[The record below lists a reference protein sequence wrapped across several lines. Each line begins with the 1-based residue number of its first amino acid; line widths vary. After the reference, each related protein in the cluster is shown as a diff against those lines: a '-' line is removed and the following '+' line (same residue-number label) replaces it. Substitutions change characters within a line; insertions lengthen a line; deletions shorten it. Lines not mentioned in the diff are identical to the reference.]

1 MKSASTKF
9 QHCLTLLGPYFH
21 KFNTQEHFMY
31 RQPTNRHDETQ
42 NIWTNLLGHGNTL
55 FKFSISQELAP
66 EKLYFN
72 LQQAHFFIF
81 LSWFCIYLKWKKN
94 HNSWHVFRWNVP
106 DIRLKGMYH
115 LLYFSPFIQILI
127 YACAHCLLLF
137 CESVRIEELSPFYEH
152 LMLLQAKYWIFKI
165 QLNEYAKQQQEGEHD
180 WSLNFQ
186 WPRVSSQL
194 VER

>member
-1 MKSASTKF
+1 MKKYST
-9 QHCLTLLGPYFH
+9 
-21 KFNTQEHFMY
+21 FNK
-31 RQPTNRHDETQ
+31 TQ
-42 NIWTNLLGHGNTL
+42 NIWTNLHGHGNVL

-66 EKLYFN
+66 QKLYFN
-72 LQQAHFFIF
+72 LQQVHFFALF
-81 LSWFCIYLKWKKN
+81 YLDFVFIWNEKT
-94 HNSWHVFRWNVP
+94 HNSWRVFRWNVP

-115 LLYFSPFIQILI
+115 SLYFPPFIQILI

-152 LMLLQAKYWIFKI
+152 LNRIKQTKYWIFKI
-165 QLNEYAKQQQEGEHD
+165 QLNEYAKQQREWEHD